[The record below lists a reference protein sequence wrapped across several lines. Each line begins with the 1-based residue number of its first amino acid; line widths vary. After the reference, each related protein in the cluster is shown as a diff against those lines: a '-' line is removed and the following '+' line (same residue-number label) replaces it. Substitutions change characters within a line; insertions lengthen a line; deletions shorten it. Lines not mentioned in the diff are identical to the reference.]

1 MSCTRNQMVAQA
13 RSWLGCKESD
23 GSHKKIIDL
32 YNSHKPRARGYKL
45 RYTDPWCSGFV
56 SSCAIAC
63 DATDIIP
70 TEVGCGKHIAL
81 FQKMDIWVEADEYVP
96 LPGDFIFYD
105 WNDSGKGDNKGGAD
119 HVGIVEQVEQGEVT
133 VIEGNY
139 GNAVKRR
146 TLEVDGKY
154 IRGYGVP
161 LYQEEVAPAPV
172 SVTLPVLQK
181 GDRGESV
188 LALQIL
194 LKGRGCNG
202 SMHKKLDGKF
212 GNNTRGA
219 VLLFQGEHAL
229 PQNGAADEATWKALL
244 GVAS

>member
-1 MSCTRNQMVAQA
+1 MVAQA

-119 HVGIVEQVEQGEVT
+119 HVGIVEQVEQGMIT

-161 LYQEEVAPAPV
+161 LYQEEVVPAPV

-219 VLLFQGEHAL
+219 VLLFQGKHAL